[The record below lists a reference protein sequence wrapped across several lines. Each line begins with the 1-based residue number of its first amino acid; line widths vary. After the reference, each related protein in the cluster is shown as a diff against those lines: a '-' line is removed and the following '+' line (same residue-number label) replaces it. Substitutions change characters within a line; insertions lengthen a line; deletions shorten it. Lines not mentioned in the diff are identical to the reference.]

1 MNFIHTVNVRVQEM
15 LDESTDVM
23 SVSDEPDIHYRYEQK
38 LIADELTADLRQ
50 QVEDRDQ
57 DIDELK
63 QQLQRSNDERQQLI
77 QRLKNAENQ
86 VYTSSTSHS
95 DFRNF
100 MQKSIASQNMANL
113 SVFPLP
119 YRVQ

>member
-1 MNFIHTVNVRVQEM
+1 M
-15 LDESTDVM
+15 LDESTDAM
-23 SVSDEPDIHYRYEQK
+23 SVSDEPDIQYRYEQK

-63 QQLQRSNDERQQLI
+63 QQLQRANDECQQLI

-86 VYTSSTSHS
+86 VY
-95 DFRNF
+95 
-100 MQKSIASQNMANL
+100 M
-113 SVFPLP
+113 
-119 YRVQ
+119 